1 MSENRNSTAESSIAT
16 EEEAASSKLSE
27 APIAANG
34 DLMGRL
40 AMALAFV
47 LVVMGMANNLP
58 NIPGLLETVRLIPGL
73 DGLPRLSKY
82 SSEFFFPLMFA
93 VMLVVA
99 LLVSSFARSW
109 RDQTRTQF
117 WAGILLDLLMLVA
130 ILGTSLV
137 YLIEHDQVCLIDTI
151 SGERAR
157 ILAETKAR
165 AEEYIAIYGTPPVEE
180 FPDCQAI
187 LGNWILPWLLFA
199 VTIFFVYVVKVWG
212 FPIVAVAIVIA
223 LYTVLSSAAW
233 YFDWTDSRYL
243 TTSIGTVTDGA
254 RSYSAGV
261 IAARNAITLES
272 NGLLGQFLNI
282 TVNIVFPYV
291 VLGALF
297 GASAGG
303 RSLIKL
309 AVVVTR
315 NLRGGPAHAA
325 IVGSATFGTIS
336 GGPVVNVLG
345 TGTLTIPM
353 MMRTGFAPT
362 FAGGVEAAASSG
374 GQIMPPVMGIAA
386 FVLSAL
392 STVPY
397 SEVIIAAFLPALAY
411 FLSLFLV
418 VIFEARRTNLQVV
431 GKLTEEQK
439 LSRQDRVNLLM
450 IAGPI
455 LLILVLLLTKKDAV
469 GTGFFGWILGYTPGT
484 GEALPWILKLF
495 QNAAGDPDSA
505 GFWAVILLLALLFLD
520 EEVRKAP
527 RKILT
532 ALSNA
537 GLVIAEL
544 FLLLIAVAV
553 IDVCVNF
560 TNFTGI
566 MTIDILNWLKT
577 VSSFTLLGQEV
588 IIGGSVYL
596 LLALAI
602 AMVVTILLGMGMP
615 TLPAY
620 VNVILIIGPLLVA
633 LGTSFFTA
641 HMFIFYFAVA
651 SAITPPVA
659 IAAFAASTISKAEPM
674 ATGFQA
680 VRVGIVMFT
689 IPFVFAFYPEIL
701 LIEQAQLAPSTDG
714 SLGGKKTYL
723 PGYDGTVH
731 WDALS
736 WLLLRLVVALYLVA
750 SALSRFD
757 RARLSMFEIFL
768 RLVLAVLLL
777 MKAPVIAGT
786 ALAVTCVY
794 LILHYARLTERWNRR
809 SGQADQVES

>member
-1 MSENRNSTAESSIAT
+1 MSETRGNSTGPSGREGT
-16 EEEAASSKLSE
+16 EPSVPGVSE
-27 APIAANG
+27 ALVEANG
-34 DLMGRL
+34 DWMGRL
-40 AMALAFV
+40 ALAFAFV

-58 NIPGLLETVRLIPGL
+58 NIPGLLEAVRSIPGL
-73 DGLPRLSKY
+73 EGLPRLSKY
-82 SSEFFFPLMFA
+82 SSEFFFPLMFSL
-93 VMLVVA
+93 MLIIA
-99 LLVSSFARSW
+99 LLVSSFGRKW
-109 RDQTRTQF
+109 RDGPKPRYCL
-117 WAGILLDLLMLVA
+117 GIMLDVLMLIA

-137 YLIEHDQVCLIDTI
+137 YLIEHDQVCLIDTV
-151 SGERAR
+151 SGERDR
-157 ILAETKAR
+157 LLAEAKAR
-165 AEEYIAIYGTPPVEE
+165 ADEYIAIYGTPPVEE
-180 FPDCQAI
+180 FPECQAI

-199 VTIFFVYVVKVWG
+199 VTIFFVYVVRVWG
-212 FPIVAVAIVIA
+212 LPIVAVAIVIA
-223 LYTVLSSAAW
+223 VYTLLSSAAW
-233 YFDWTDSRYL
+233 YFDWADHRYL
-243 TTSIGTVTDGA
+243 TTSIGTVTEGA
-254 RSYSAGV
+254 KSYAAGV
-261 IAARNAITLES
+261 IGARNAITLES

-309 AVVVTR
+309 AVVITR
-315 NLRGGPAHAA
+315 KLRGGPAHAA

-374 GQIMPPVMGIAA
+374 GQFMPPVMGIAA

-397 SEVIIAAFLPALAY
+397 SDVIIAAFLPALAY

-418 VIFEARRTNLQVV
+418 VVFEARRSNLQVV
-431 GKLTEEQK
+431 GRLTEAQKLT
-439 LSRQDRVNLLM
+439 RQDRINLLM

-469 GTGFFGWILGYTPGT
+469 GTGLVGWVFGYTPGS

-527 RKILT
+527 SKIVS
-532 ALSNA
+532 ALSSA
-537 GLVIAEL
+537 GLIIAEL
-544 FLLLIAVAV
+544 FLLLTAVAV
-553 IDVCVNF
+553 IDVCINF

-577 VSSFTLLGQEV
+577 VSTFTLFGQELT
-588 IIGGSVYL
+588 IGGPVYL
-596 LLALAI
+596 MLALVT
-602 AMVVTILLGMGMP
+602 AMIVTILLGMGMP

-633 LGTSFFTA
+633 LGTSYFTA

-674 ATGFQA
+674 ATGVQA

-689 IPFVFAFYPEIL
+689 IPFVFAFYPELL
-701 LIEQAQLAPSTDG
+701 LIEQAQLAQSVDG
-714 SLGGKKTYL
+714 TLSEKKTYL
-723 PGYDGTVH
+723 PGYDGTVQLE
-731 WDALS
+731 ALG
-736 WLLLRLVVALYLVA
+736 WLILRLVVALYLVA

-757 RARLSMFEIFL
+757 AARLSVYEVAL
-768 RLVLAVLLL
+768 RLVLAFLLL
-777 MKAPVIAGT
+777 LKAPLVAGS
-786 ALAVTCVY
+786 ALAVTAAY
-794 LILHYARLTERWNRR
+794 LLVHHVAARRR
-809 SGQADQVES
+809 SG

>member
-1 MSENRNSTAESSIAT
+1 MSDTSGNSTGLPRR
-16 EEEAASSKLSE
+16 EAAPPPVPGASE
-27 APIAANG
+27 APVEAGG
-34 DLMGRL
+34 DWMGRL
-40 AMALAFV
+40 ALALAFV
-47 LVVMGMANNLP
+47 LVVLGMANNLP
-58 NIPGLLETVRLIPGL
+58 NIPGLLDAVRAIPGL
-73 DGLPRLSKY
+73 ENLPRLSKY
-82 SSEFFFPLMFA
+82 SSEFFFPLMFSL
-93 VMLVVA
+93 MLIVA
-99 LLVSSFARSW
+99 LLVASFGRRW
-109 RDQTRTQF
+109 R
-117 WAGILLDLLMLVA
+117 AGPAPRFCLGVLLDVLMLAA

-151 SGERAR
+151 SGERDR
-157 ILAETKAR
+157 LLAEAKAR
-165 AEEYIAIYGTPPVEE
+165 ADEYIAIYGTPPVEE
-180 FPDCQAI
+180 YPECQAI
-187 LGNWILPWLLFA
+187 LGSWILPWLLFA
-199 VTIFFVYVVKVWG
+199 VTIFFVYVVAVWG
-212 FPIVAVAIVIA
+212 LPIVAVAIAIA
-223 LYTVLSSAAW
+223 VYTLLSSAAW
-233 YFDWTDSRYL
+233 YFDWTDHRYL
-243 TTSIGTVTDGA
+243 TTSIGTVTEGA
-254 RSYSAGV
+254 KSYAAGV
-261 IAARNAITLES
+261 IGARNAITLES

-315 NLRGGPAHAA
+315 RLRGGPAHAA

-374 GQIMPPVMGIAA
+374 GQFMPPVMGIAA

-397 SEVIIAAFLPALAY
+397 SDVIIAAFLPALAY

-418 VIFEARRTNLQVV
+418 VVFEARRSNLQVV
-431 GKLTEEQK
+431 GRLTEEQR
-439 LSRQDRVNLLM
+439 LTRPDWINLLM

-469 GTGFFGWILGYTPGT
+469 GTGPFGWLLGYTPGG
-484 GEALPWILKLF
+484 GESLPWILKLF

-505 GFWAVILLLALLFLD
+505 GFWAVMLLLALLFLD
-520 EEVRKAP
+520 EDVRKAP
-527 RKILT
+527 RRIVS
-532 ALSNA
+532 ALSSA
-537 GLVIAEL
+537 GLIIAEL
-544 FLLLIAVAV
+544 FLLLTAVAV

-577 VSSFTLLGQEV
+577 VSTFSLFGQELT
-588 IIGGSVYL
+588 IGGPVYL
-596 LLALAI
+596 MLALVT

-633 LGTSFFTA
+633 LGTSYFTA

-674 ATGFQA
+674 ATGVQA

-689 IPFVFAFYPEIL
+689 IPFVFAFYPELL
-701 LIEQAQLAPSTDG
+701 LIEQAQLAQSVDG
-714 SLGGKKTYL
+714 SLGDRKTYL
-723 PGYDGTVH
+723 PGYDGTVRLEGL
-731 WDALS
+731 A
-736 WLLLRLVVALYLVA
+736 WLVLRLVVALYLVA

-757 RARLSMFEIFL
+757 AARLAGWEVAL
-768 RLVLAVLLL
+768 RLALAVLLL
-777 MKAPVIAGT
+777 LKAPVVAGAALAAT
-786 ALAVTCVY
+786 ALY
-794 LILHYARLTERWNRR
+794 LPVHHVAARRR
-809 SGQADQVES
+809 RGPVP

>member
-1 MSENRNSTAESSIAT
+1 M
-16 EEEAASSKLSE
+16 SE
-27 APIAANG
+27 APIEANG
-34 DLMGRL
+34 DWMGRL
-40 AMALAFV
+40 ALALAFV

-58 NIPGLLETVRLIPGL
+58 NIPGLLDAVRSIPGL
-73 DGLPRLSKY
+73 EGLPRLSKY
-82 SSEFFFPLMFA
+82 SSEFFFPLMFSL
-93 VMLVVA
+93 MLVVA
-99 LLVSSFARSW
+99 LLVSSFGRKW
-109 RDQTRTQF
+109 RDGPRHRF
-117 WAGILLDLLMLVA
+117 WLGCFLDVLMLAA

-151 SGERAR
+151 SGERDR
-157 ILAETKAR
+157 LLAEAKAR
-165 AEEYIAIYGTPPVEE
+165 ADEYIAIYGTPPVEE
-180 FPDCQAI
+180 YPECQAI
-187 LGNWILPWLLFA
+187 LGSWILPWLLFS
-199 VTIFFVYVVKVWG
+199 VTIFFVYVVRVWG
-212 FPIVAVAIVIA
+212 LPIVAVAIAIA
-223 LYTVLSSAAW
+223 LYTVLSAAAW
-233 YFDWTDSRYL
+233 YFDWADHRYL

-254 RSYSAGV
+254 KSYAAGV
-261 IAARNAITLES
+261 IGARNAITLES

-309 AVVVTR
+309 AVVITR

-374 GQIMPPVMGIAA
+374 GQFMPPVMGIAA

-397 SEVIIAAFLPALAY
+397 SDVIIAAFLPALAY

-418 VIFEARRTNLQVV
+418 VVFEARRSNLQVV
-431 GKLTEEQK
+431 GQLTE
-439 LSRQDRVNLLM
+439 RQRLTRKDWINLLM

-469 GTGFFGWILGYTPGT
+469 GTGFLGWIFGYTAGS
-484 GEALPWILKLF
+484 GESLPWVLKLF

-505 GFWAVILLLALLFLD
+505 GFWAVILLLCLLFLD

-527 RKILT
+527 RKIVS
-532 ALSNA
+532 ALSSA
-537 GLVIAEL
+537 GLIIAEL
-544 FLLLIAVAV
+544 FLLLVAVSV
-553 IDVCVNF
+553 IDVCINF

-577 VSSFTLLGQEV
+577 VSTFTLFGQELT
-588 IIGGSVYL
+588 IGGPVYL
-596 LLALAI
+596 MLALVT
-602 AMVVTILLGMGMP
+602 AMIVTILLGMGMP

-633 LGTSFFTA
+633 LGTSYFTA

-674 ATGFQA
+674 ATGVQA

-689 IPFVFAFYPEIL
+689 IPFVFAFYPELL
-701 LIEQAQLAPSTDG
+701 LIEQAQFAPSIDG
-714 SLGGKKTYL
+714 SLSDKKTYL
-723 PGYDGTVH
+723 PGYDGTVQLE
-731 WDALS
+731 ALG
-736 WLLLRLVVALYLVA
+736 WLVLRLVVALYLVA

-757 RARLSMFEIFL
+757 AARLSMYEVGL
-768 RLVLAVLLL
+768 RLVLAFLLL
-777 MKAPVIAGT
+777 LKAPAVAGS
-786 ALAVTCVY
+786 ALAVTAAY
-794 LILHYARLTERWNRR
+794 LLLHHVAARRR
-809 SGQADQVES
+809 RTG

>member
-1 MSENRNSTAESSIAT
+1 MSETPTNSTGPPDDDGTQSPVSGM
-16 EEEAASSKLSE
+16 SE
-27 APIAANG
+27 APIEASG
-34 DLMGRL
+34 DWMGRL
-40 AMALAFV
+40 ALALAFA

-58 NIPGLLETVRLIPGL
+58 NIPGLLETVRSIPGL
-73 DGLPRLSKY
+73 ENLPRLSKY
-82 SSEFFFPLMFA
+82 SSEFFFPLMFSL
-93 VMLVVA
+93 MLTVA
-99 LLVSSFARSW
+99 LLVSSFGRKW
-109 RDQTRTQF
+109 RDGPRHRF
-117 WAGILLDLLMLVA
+117 WLGCGLDVLMLAA

-137 YLIEHDQVCLIDTI
+137 YLIEHDQVCLIDTV
-151 SGERAR
+151 SGERDR
-157 ILAETKAR
+157 LLAEAKAR
-165 AEEYIAIYGTPPVEE
+165 ADEYIAIYGTPPVEE
-180 FPDCQAI
+180 YPECQAI

-199 VTIFFVYVVKVWG
+199 VTIFFVYVVRVWG
-212 FPIVAVAIVIA
+212 LPIVAVAIAIA
-223 LYTVLSSAAW
+223 LYTVLSAAAW
-233 YFDWTDSRYL
+233 YFDWTDHRYL
-243 TTSIGTVTDGA
+243 TTSIGTVAEGA
-254 RSYSAGV
+254 KNYAAGV
-261 IAARNAITLES
+261 IGARNAITLES

-309 AVVVTR
+309 AVVITR

-353 MMRTGFAPT
+353 MMRSGFAPT

-374 GQIMPPVMGIAA
+374 GQFMPPVMGIAA

-397 SEVIIAAFLPALAY
+397 SEVIVAAFLPALAY

-418 VIFEARRTNLQVV
+418 VVFEARRSGLKVV
-431 GKLTEEQK
+431 GQLTE
-439 LSRQDRVNLLM
+439 RQRLTREDWINLLM

-469 GTGFFGWILGYTPGT
+469 GTGLLGWVFGYTPGS
-484 GEALPWILKLF
+484 GEALPWVLKLF

-527 RKILT
+527 RKIVS
-532 ALSNA
+532 ALSSA
-537 GLVIAEL
+537 GLIIAEL
-544 FLLLIAVAV
+544 FLLLTAVAV
-553 IDVCVNF
+553 IDVCINF

-577 VSSFTLLGQEV
+577 VSTFTLFGQELT
-588 IIGGSVYL
+588 IGGPVYL
-596 LLALAI
+596 MLALVT
-602 AMVVTILLGMGMP
+602 AMIVTILLGMGMP

-633 LGTSFFTA
+633 LGTSYFTA

-674 ATGFQA
+674 ATGVQA

-689 IPFVFAFYPEIL
+689 IPFVFAFYPELL
-701 LIEQAQLAPSTDG
+701 LIEQAQLAPSIDG
-714 SLGGKKTYL
+714 SLSDKKAYL
-723 PGYDGTVH
+723 PGYDGTVQLE
-731 WDALS
+731 ALG

-757 RARLSMFEIFL
+757 AARLSPYEVAL
-768 RLVLAVLLL
+768 RLVLAFLLL
-777 MKAPVIAGT
+777 LKAPTIAGS
-786 ALAVTCVY
+786 ALAATAAY
-794 LILHYARLTERWNRR
+794 LLLHHAMARRR
-809 SGQADQVES
+809 RTG

>member
-1 MSENRNSTAESSIAT
+1 MPNIPPEPSGDGGGQASP
-16 EEEAASSKLSE
+16 AAMSE
-27 APIAANG
+27 APVEAR
-34 DLMGRL
+34 DDWMGRL
-40 AMALAFV
+40 ALALAFV

-58 NIPGLLETVRLIPGL
+58 NIPGLLETVRSIPGL
-73 DGLPRLSKY
+73 EGLPRLSKY
-82 SSEFFFPLMFA
+82 SSEFFFPLMFSL
-93 VMLVVA
+93 MLVIA
-99 LLVSSFARSW
+99 LLVSSFGRSW
-109 RDQTRTQF
+109 RDGPKPRF
-117 WAGILLDLLMLVA
+117 GLGVLLDVLMLAA

-151 SGERAR
+151 SGERER
-157 ILAETKAR
+157 LLAEAKTR
-165 AEEYIAIYGTPPVEE
+165 ADEYTAIFGTPPVEE
-180 FPDCQAI
+180 YPECQAI
-187 LGNWILPWLLFA
+187 LGSWILPWLLFA
-199 VTIFFVYVVKVWG
+199 VTVFFVYVVRVWG
-212 FPIVAVAIVIA
+212 LPIVAVAIVIA
-223 LYTVLSSAAW
+223 LYTVLSAAAW
-233 YFDWTDSRYL
+233 YFDWTDHRYL
-243 TTSIGTVTDGA
+243 TTSIGTVTEGA
-254 RSYSAGV
+254 KSYAAGV
-261 IAARNAITLES
+261 IGARNAITLES

-309 AVVVTR
+309 AVVITR

-374 GQIMPPVMGIAA
+374 GQFMPPVMGIAA

-397 SEVIIAAFLPALAY
+397 SDVIIAAFLPALAY

-418 VIFEARRTNLQVV
+418 VVFEARRSNLQVI
-431 GKLTEEQK
+431 GRLTEAQRLTRK
-439 LSRQDRVNLLM
+439 DWINLLM

-469 GTGFFGWILGYTPGT
+469 GTGLVGWAFGYTPDS
-484 GEALPWILKLF
+484 GETLPWILKVF

-527 RKILT
+527 RKIVS
-532 ALSNA
+532 ALSSA
-537 GLVIAEL
+537 GLIIAEL
-544 FLLLIAVAV
+544 FLLLTAVAV
-553 IDVCVNF
+553 IDVCINF

-577 VSSFTLLGQEV
+577 VSTFTLFGQELT
-588 IIGGSVYL
+588 IGGPVYL
-596 LLALAI
+596 MLALVT
-602 AMVVTILLGMGMP
+602 AMIVTILLGMGMP

-633 LGTSFFTA
+633 LGTSYFTA

-674 ATGFQA
+674 ATGVQA

-689 IPFVFAFYPEIL
+689 IPFVFAFYPELL
-701 LIEQAQLAPSTDG
+701 LIEQAQLAPSIDG
-714 SLGGKKTYL
+714 SLSDTKTYL
-723 PGYDGTVH
+723 PGYDGTVQLE
-731 WDALS
+731 ALG
-736 WLLLRLVVALYLVA
+736 WLVLRLVVALYLVA

-757 RARLSMFEIFL
+757 AARLSVYEVAL

-777 MKAPVIAGT
+777 LKAPVVAGS
-786 ALAVTCVY
+786 ALAVTAAY
-794 LILHYARLTERWNRR
+794 LLLHHAAARRR
-809 SGQADQVES
+809 RTG